1 MNLRSFWRG
10 VFALLIVFVTWQT
23 LTPDPDETESGMAL
37 ARYLAV
43 LLFNDPEY
51 ADKVGHFFAYSALG
65 GAAGLGELKLRG
77 RRRLSVLG
85 LTLYGMLLE
94 YLQGLGGVRDA
105 ELLDAFANASG
116 ALAGF
121 AGAYVIERSY
131 ARGSTS

>member
-37 ARYLAV
+37 ARYLAEM
-43 LLFNDPEY
+43 LFNSPEH
-51 ADKVGHFFAYSALG
+51 ADKVGHFLAYSALG
-65 GAAGLGELKLRG
+65 GTAGLGGLKLRG
-77 RRRLSVLG
+77 RRRFSVLG
-85 LTLYGMLLE
+85 LTLYGMVLE

-121 AGAYVIERSY
+121 AGAYVIERFH
-131 ARGSTS
+131 ARGGAR